1 MRRLFLLQALLLLR
15 VPLHHL
21 LGLLLVLLLYLR
33 FSGLIHILSGQ
44 LLMFLFL
51 LHLQLLPFLRLL
63 LSQFVLLLLVFLV
76 QFRVTS
82 IRRGMLLG
90 WRQFVRVDGVVSA
103 RICFCPRVGLCS
115 ATARCPCMGCR
126 P

>member
-1 MRRLFLLQALLLLR
+1 MRLLFLLQALLLLR

-21 LGLLLVLLLYLR
+21 LRLLLVLLLYLCL
-33 FSGLIHILSGQ
+33 SGLISILFGQ

-51 LHLQLLPFLRLL
+51 LYLQLLPFLRLL
-63 LSQFVLLLLVFLV
+63 LVQLVLLLLVFLV

-82 IRRGMLLG
+82 IRRSMLLG

-103 RICFCPRVGLCS
+103 SICFCSRVGS
-115 ATARCPCMGCR
+115 ATARCPCVGCW